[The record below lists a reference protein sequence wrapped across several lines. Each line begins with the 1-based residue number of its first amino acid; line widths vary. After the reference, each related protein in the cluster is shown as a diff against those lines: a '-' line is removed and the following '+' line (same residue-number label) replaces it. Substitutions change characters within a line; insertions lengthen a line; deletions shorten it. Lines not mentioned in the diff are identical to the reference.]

1 MEDSQD
7 KKTLTLLVQGGSE
20 DSIHTALSLM
30 RSGVALNMDVQAF
43 FTAQG
48 LKWLS
53 RTNTSK
59 EIALLSDTKKS
70 GRLSIY
76 ACSESMAQLG
86 LKKEDLVEDVDK
98 VAGFVYFLSVSIDAD
113 VSLAV

>member
-1 MEDSQD
+1 MGDSQD
-7 KKTLTLLVQGGSE
+7 KKSLTLLVQGESE
-20 DSIHTALSLM
+20 GSIHTALSLM

-43 FTAQG
+43 FTSQG

-53 RTNTSK
+53 RTNASK
-59 EIALLSDTKKS
+59 EIALLRDTKK
-70 GRLSIY
+70 GGGLSIY

-86 LKKEDLVEDVDK
+86 LKKEDLVDEVDK

>member
-1 MEDSQD
+1 MGDSQD
-7 KKTLTLLVQGGSE
+7 KKSLTLLVQGGSE

-53 RTNTSK
+53 KTNASE
-59 EIALLSDTKKS
+59 EIALLRDTKRS
-70 GRLSIY
+70 GGLSIY

-113 VSLAV
+113 VSLAI